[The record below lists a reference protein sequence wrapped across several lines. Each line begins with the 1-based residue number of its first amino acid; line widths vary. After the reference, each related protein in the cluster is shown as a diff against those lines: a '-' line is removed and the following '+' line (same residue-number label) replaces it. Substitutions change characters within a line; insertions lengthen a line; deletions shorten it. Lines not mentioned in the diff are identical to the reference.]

1 MVKYAGLGHT
11 RIMDMKKTARIAAG
25 LLPTI
30 LMIAGAYMGKRVLN
44 LLSID
49 HTLPHAGRDIVILS
63 AVLFFMRAVKGA
75 LQEWNQYCRMMHE
88 EQMRAKLS
96 LFLMERAV
104 SVDIAC
110 FDNVKY
116 CDAFQLASQNTGAML
131 SLTWNAV
138 SFVGAL
144 VSFLSV
150 FILMCTLRCLSYN

>member
-1 MVKYAGLGHT
+1 M
-11 RIMDMKKTARIAAG
+11 
-25 LLPTI
+25 
-30 LMIAGAYMGKRVLN
+30 N